1 MDAKDTITVS
11 NIYLFYNFVF
21 ISLIKHVFFSIGSA
35 GESVI
40 SNLLSS
46 RSFLLW
52 NMNRKT
58 ILAFMS

>member
-35 GESVI
+35 GESVHLESVI
-40 SNLLSS
+40 
-46 RSFLLW
+46 
-52 NMNRKT
+52 
-58 ILAFMS
+58 